1 MTQELPNARRSRVL
15 LIGATTYE
23 DAGWEDIPGVAYN
36 LYELRNELL
45 GHDEHDRS
53 VPSRARLLHS
63 PGAEEMKEQIRSA
76 AGAARDL
83 LLIYFSGHGHLHLD
97 TRDNTTELYLVPSD
111 CPRERVWEHAVS
123 YTWLR
128 NTVRSSRA
136 RQVVLIL
143 DCCYSGQA
151 HRVEEPGHSAFAL
164 LTSARA
170 RDDQDQGNGVG
181 PTPFTRA
188 LLVALRALRTD
199 RGQRARVEELLVR
212 MAQLSLRDKGRAA
225 VDELSHPNDWEP
237 ALTQRRGGGNIVL
250 SHVSAPR
257 GADLP
262 DRLFAVWLRLRSA
275 WWRFRGWRWWPAA
288 AAGAVALALLA
299 ALLPWLAWDRWQDG
313 RAAAERCA
321 VPLQL
326 RVLTTPEYQQP
337 LSRALAAFDVG
348 DLDEERRDLARGIGS
363 GRDDCRRVE
372 VQVYGAPG
380 AAVVDAFEHSADWAS
395 PGRPCAEEERSEPCR
410 ELLRDVGP
418 LPDVWLP
425 ASSATADRVR
435 PATRLRDSRVEL
447 GEPTEIARVP
457 AVVAA
462 NGTLP
467 DVARTG
473 ESLTTLLEAAGDVRS
488 AAPQSSDAALAHGM
502 TAGAGRLPDP
512 EPVPDDAALVCS
524 LRPDAPSPDLL
535 LSERSML
542 PLVGDPPAACLPEG
556 GWRATMR
563 DLYTA
568 YYPSD
573 VPPLDLSFV
582 PVRWRDADRDAVER
596 QLAVELLGA
605 WLAGEAGGEALR
617 AEGFRRW
624 QDDGWL
630 RGPEQYNERPFV
642 ADLPRGADVADADR
656 AAAHLAEV
664 TDGAGPRDVVFVLDV
679 SNSVLGPDGRLST
692 VRESLRQAI
701 GALTDEDRFAVLTTP
716 GADDVPYGVALDLGP
731 PTGDRTAR
739 ALDALTEVRGDV
751 RLQEPMAEAAALL
764 TAAQRP
770 DAAGLLVVI
779 TDDGHRTDPQAA
791 LAAVREEDTT
801 LVVSVLDG
809 GCDRPVIQ
817 ALTTAATCLDDAVNQ
832 PVQLAAKLRVL
843 GEG

>member
-1 MTQELPNARRSRVL
+1 MTELPNARRSRVL
-15 LIGATTYE
+15 LIGAATYE
-23 DAGWEDIPGVAYN
+23 DDGWEDIPGVAHN

-45 GHDEHDRS
+45 GHDEHGRS
-53 VPSRARLLHS
+53 VPSRARLLES
-63 PGAEEMKEQIRSA
+63 PGAEEMKGKIRSA

-83 LLIYFSGHGHLHLD
+83 LLVYFSGHGHLHLD
-97 TRDNTTELYLVPSD
+97 TRDDTTELYLVPSD
-111 CPRERVWEHAVS
+111 CPRERVWERAVS

-151 HRVEEPGHSAFAL
+151 HQVEEPSQGAFAL

-181 PTPFTRA
+181 PTPFTQA
-188 LLVALRALRTD
+188 LLVALRALRRD
-199 RGQRARVEELLVR
+199 RGQRAIVSELHARLGELAR
-212 MAQLSLRDKGRAA
+212 RDRRRAEA
-225 VDELSHPNDWEP
+225 SELSHPNDWEP
-237 ALTQRRGGGNIVL
+237 GLTERRGGGEIVL
-250 SHVSAPR
+250 SHVTAPR

-275 WWRFRGWRWWPAA
+275 WWRFRAWRWWPAA
-288 AAGAVALALLA
+288 AAGAVVLALLA
-299 ALLPWLAWDRWQDG
+299 ASLPWLAWDRWQDG
-313 RAAAERCA
+313 RAAADRCS

-326 RVLTTPEYQQP
+326 RVLTTPEYQRP
-337 LSRALAAFDVG
+337 LSRVLAAFDVD
-348 DLDEERRDLARGIGS
+348 DLDEELRDRARSIGS
-363 GRDDCRRVE
+363 GHEDCRRVE

-395 PGRPCAEEERSEPCR
+395 PGRPCAEEEPAEPCR

-418 LPDVWLP
+418 LPDAWLP
-425 ASSATADRVR
+425 ASSATAERAR
-435 PATRLRDSRVEL
+435 SATRLRASRVEL
-447 GEPTEIARVP
+447 GEPVEIARVP
-457 AVVAA
+457 AVLAA
-462 NGTLP
+462 AGPLP
-467 DVARTG
+467 DVERTG
-473 ESLTTLLEAAGDVRS
+473 ESLVTLLEAAGDVRG
-488 AAPQSSDAALAHGM
+488 AAPQSSEAALAHGM
-502 TAGAGRLPDP
+502 TAGPGRLPEP
-512 EPVPDDAALVCS
+512 EPVPDDAALLCS
-524 LRPDAPSPDLL
+524 LRPGGPSPHLL
-535 LSERSML
+535 LSESAML

-596 QLAVELLGA
+596 QLAVALLGA
-605 WLAGEAGGEALR
+605 WLAGEAGGDALR

-624 QDDGWL
+624 RDGGYL
-630 RGPEQYNERPFV
+630 RAPEQFNERPFV
-642 ADLPRGADVADADR
+642 ADLPRGEDVADADR
-656 AAAHLAEV
+656 AAAYLATV
-664 TDGAGPRDVVFVLDV
+664 TDEAGPRDVVFVLDV

-701 GALTDEDRFAVLTTP
+701 GTLTDEDRFAVLTTP
-716 GADDVPYGVALDLGP
+716 ATGDAPYGVALDLGP
-731 PTGDRTAR
+731 PTDDRTAR

-751 RLQEPMAEAAALL
+751 LLQEPMAEAAELL
-764 TAAQRP
+764 TAGQRP

-779 TDDGHRTDPQAA
+779 TDDGHLTDARAA
-791 LAAVREEDTT
+791 LAATREEDTT

-809 GCDRPVIQ
+809 GCDRPVVQ
-817 ALTTAATCLDDAVNQ
+817 ALTTAATCLDNAVNQ
-832 PVQLAAKLRVL
+832 PVELAAKLRVL